1 MPRGAVEG
9 APAKPSSDRRS
20 VALASV
26 ALVLAAAALGYV
38 VHTLIA
44 PPPAAPAAK
53 PARDPAGRAP
63 AGSPS
68 APGAA
73 ASAGTSAAPPPADP
87 NPAVDIGVDVVGP
100 VKTLAQPSAP
110 GRSPAAG
117 LSTARDVASS
127 WSPTRVEDAMA
138 KGFRPGRGV
147 NVERR
152 FAFLTDDMTP
162 PELISKV
169 EPLYPEEA
177 RSAGEEGSV
186 VMEVLVERTG
196 EVAGVKVVKGSPPFD
211 EAASEAVKQWR
222 FRPAMQDGRA
232 VKVLATITV
241 TFKRESTP

>member
-1 MPRGAVEG
+1 
-9 APAKPSSDRRS
+9 
-20 VALASV
+20 
-26 ALVLAAAALGYV
+26 
-38 VHTLIA
+38 
-44 PPPAAPAAK
+44 
-53 PARDPAGRAP
+53 
-63 AGSPS
+63 
-68 APGAA
+68 
-73 ASAGTSAAPPPADP
+73 
-87 NPAVDIGVDVVGP
+87 
-100 VKTLAQPSAP
+100 
-110 GRSPAAG
+110 
-117 LSTARDVASS
+117 
-127 WSPTRVEDAMA
+127 
-138 KGFRPGRGV
+138 V